1 MPLALASAA
10 VSRILIA
17 DDDVDLCEMLRLVLE
32 KAGYEVDVAAD
43 GEQAIRAYEQHPAD
57 VLITDL
63 FMPGRDGLE
72 TVQFFRARH
81 PALRIIAISG
91 GGYSGQTTDH
101 LSVARTAGADLSFRK
116 PFDVARLLE
125 GIRQLAAP
133 Q

>member
-1 MPLALASAA
+1 MESLASAA
-10 VSRILIA
+10 MARILIA
-17 DDDVDLCEMLRLVLE
+17 DDDVDLCEMLRLVLQ

-43 GEQAIRAYEQHPAD
+43 GEQAIRAYERHPAD

-72 TVQFFRARH
+72 TVQFFRGRH

-91 GGYSGQTTDH
+91 GGYSGQKTDH
-101 LSVARTAGADLSFRK
+101 LAVARAAGADLSFRK
-116 PFDVARLLE
+116 PFEVATLLE
-125 GIRQLAAP
+125 GVRKLAAP

>member
-1 MPLALASAA
+1 MPLALTS
-10 VSRILIA
+10 SMPRILIA
-17 DDDVDLCEMLRLVLE
+17 DDDGDLCEMLKVVLE
-32 KAGYEVDVAAD
+32 KANYEVDLAAD
-43 GEQAIRAYEQHPAD
+43 GEQAIRAYERHPAD

-63 FMPGRDGLE
+63 FMPVRDGFE

-91 GGYSGQTTDH
+91 GGYSGQKTDH

-125 GIRQLAAP
+125 GVRKLAAP

>member
-1 MPLALASAA
+1 MP
-10 VSRILIA
+10 RILIA
-17 DDDVDLCEMLRLVLE
+17 DDDGDLCEMLKLVLE
-32 KAGYEVDVAAD
+32 RANYEVDLAAN
-43 GEQAIRAYEQHPAD
+43 GEEAIQAYERHPAN

-81 PALRIIAISG
+81 PGVRIIAISG
-91 GGYSGQTTDH
+91 GGYSGQKTDH

-125 GIRQLAAP
+125 GVRELAAR
-133 Q
+133 